1 MHNIEIIGTE
11 GISIKNLNADSL
23 ISNTSGNN
31 SIRKL
36 RRKRHD
42 SIDGGKGKR
51 ATHDNWRRCGRWYY
65 QSARCLTRITIT
77 GAAGVYTFSHTIT
90 ETEATTGGLAEKI
103 HRQNLLGKSFRRGRR
118 HYCKSRRKC
127 PRDFDTRKK
136 YVVVL
141 SRRQFQVLR
150 QLWTTRMGLQI
161 IFRK

>member
-51 ATHDNWRRCGRWYY
+51 ATHDN
-65 QSARCLTRITIT
+65 
-77 GAAGVYTFSHTIT
+77 
-90 ETEATTGGLAEKI
+90 
-103 HRQNLLGKSFRRGRR
+103 
-118 HYCKSRRKC
+118 
-127 PRDFDTRKK
+127 
-136 YVVVL
+136 
-141 SRRQFQVLR
+141 
-150 QLWTTRMGLQI
+150 
-161 IFRK
+161 